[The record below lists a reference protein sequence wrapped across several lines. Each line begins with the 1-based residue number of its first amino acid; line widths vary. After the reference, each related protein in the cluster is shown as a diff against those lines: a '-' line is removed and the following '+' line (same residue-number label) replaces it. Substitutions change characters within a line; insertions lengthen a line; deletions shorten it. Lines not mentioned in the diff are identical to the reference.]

1 VKIGGHSPGQ
11 AERCPGNIADARPG
25 TTQTH
30 GLEQR
35 RRTAWKAMIRG
46 VMQAVIQ
53 AVIQGVLRA
62 MLREGVGALYTKPV
76 FLYTMQE

>member
-1 VKIGGHSPGQ
+1 MKIGGKKIG
-11 AERCPGNIADARPG
+11 GIAQGKRSDALG
-25 TTQTH
+25 TSQTH

-53 AVIQGVLRA
+53 AVLRAVLRA

>member
-1 VKIGGHSPGQ
+1 
-11 AERCPGNIADARPG
+11 
-25 TTQTH
+25 
-30 GLEQR
+30 
-35 RRTAWKAMIRG
+35 MIRG
-46 VMQAVIQ
+46 VMQ

>member
-1 VKIGGHSPGQ
+1 
-11 AERCPGNIADARPG
+11 
-25 TTQTH
+25 
-30 GLEQR
+30 
-35 RRTAWKAMIRG
+35 MIRG

-53 AVIQGVLRA
+53 GVLRAVLRA

>member
-1 VKIGGHSPGQ
+1 MSWGVKIGGKKIG
-11 AERCPGNIADARPG
+11 GIAQGKRSDALG
-25 TTQTH
+25 TSQTH

-46 VMQAVIQ
+46 VMQ